1 MTYGQ
6 STRAFIENGPAEQ
19 VINVQAARS
28 TARSWRA
35 LDAEGRLAL
44 IERALHPAN
53 DIIDG
58 FPLAL

>member
-19 VINVQAARS
+19 VINVQASRS